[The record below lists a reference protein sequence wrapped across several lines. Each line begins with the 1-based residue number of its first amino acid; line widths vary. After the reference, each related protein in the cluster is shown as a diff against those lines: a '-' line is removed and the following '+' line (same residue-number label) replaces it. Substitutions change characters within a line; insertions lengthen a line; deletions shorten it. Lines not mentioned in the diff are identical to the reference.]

1 MDELNHLI
9 VLNDESGN
17 EYEFEFLDLVSYQ
30 EKEYVILL
38 PRDDPDQE
46 VVILEIEYPDDPERE
61 SYVNVED
68 ENVLNAVFQI
78 FKEKYEGEIAD
89 KDVVDAFSQLFND
102 LQGEVLE

>member
-1 MDELNHLI
+1 M
-9 VLNDESGN
+9 NDENGN
-17 EYEFEFLDLVSYQ
+17 EYEFEFLALVSYQ
-30 EKEYVILL
+30 GKEYVILL

-78 FKEKYEGEIAD
+78 FKEKYEDEIAD
-89 KDVVDAFSQLFND
+89 KDVVDAFSKLFND
-102 LQGEVLE
+102 FQKEVQE

>member
-1 MDELNHLI
+1 MDEMDL
-9 VLNDESGN
+9 VVMNDENGN

-30 EKEYVILL
+30 GKEYVILL

-78 FKEKYEGEIAD
+78 FKEKYKDEIAD
-89 KDVVDAFSQLFND
+89 KDVVGEFSKLFND
-102 LQGEVLE
+102 FQEEVQE